1 MVDGEPIAGRRQR
14 LLIASGN
21 PGKIREFA
29 QILDSE
35 VWEVVAPAEAGVSA
49 LVVPEDALTYRENA
63 ARKARAYANASG
75 LAALADD
82 SGLEV
87 DALGGAPGI
96 RSARYAEGE
105 SDGSVSGDEANR
117 AKLLRDLTGV
127 PAAQRGARFR
137 AVVALSFPY
146 GPDVW
151 YGEGTV
157 EGRIAQDERGSNGFG
172 YDPLFELPDGRRMA
186 ELSPLEKSRISHRAR
201 ALHDA
206 GWALAAVLKALA
218 RSSGDREEEGRGG

>member
-1 MVDGEPIAGRRQR
+1 MTDGEPAAGRRQR

-29 QILDSE
+29 QILDSD

-75 LAALADD
+75 MAVLADD

-117 AKLLRDLTGV
+117 AKLLRGLAGV
-127 PAAQRGARFR
+127 PAAQRSARFR

-201 ALHDA
+201 ALQDA

>member
-1 MVDGEPIAGRRQR
+1 MTDGEPAAGRRQR

-29 QILDSE
+29 QILDSD

-75 LAALADD
+75 MAVLADD

-117 AKLLRDLTGV
+117 AKLLRDLAGV
-127 PAAQRGARFR
+127 PAAQRSARFR

-151 YGEGTV
+151 YGE
-157 EGRIAQDERGSNGFG
+157 
-172 YDPLFELPDGRRMA
+172 
-186 ELSPLEKSRISHRAR
+186 AR
-201 ALHDA
+201 WRV
-206 GWALAAVLKALA
+206 G
-218 RSSGDREEEGRGG
+218 